1 MCFDHIHFKLI
12 LSGFIYYFYVILAL
26 FKKNKMMKLFD
37 ILEWLTGVLHPLL
50 FTSFLTF

>member
-26 FKKNKMMKLFD
+26 FKKNQNDEIVWYSRM
-37 ILEWLTGVLHPLL
+37 INEGTSS
-50 FTSFLTF
+50 FTIH